1 MKKVIFFIFFGV
13 FLLAGLPARAQ
24 AVSAQPDISIK
35 NGDIDFSKMQDIPGI
50 ELISTPIEP
59 VLPEKNPD
67 DDYSVGEAFLRYLR
81 IYTYFNL
88 KYPDSKINGDLQ
100 PDLRKLFPEYSDFD
114 LEEKEEHIRTVVR
127 MYRGLDDW
135 VSKIAARI
143 MTPKEPPLIVEDSE
157 YAEMYQGKYIE
168 SDKLV
173 VIMDFKKVIPYA
185 GDKRNFEAVE
195 AKLERDRL
203 KESARFRRFK
213 DFTNKISKIE
223 LSKIPYYGS
232 VYPDP
237 FTGNQG
243 VGKWVRF
250 DAGIARLTADSTALG
265 NFGEVRTVLHIMI
278 PSGMYLKDIADSKIK
293 ISFDG
298 SRNLAGYHLFRPVPK
313 LLADGEKNQA
323 VFAGEAAFPVTVYAR
338 DFSLP
343 LDLHATVTGDF
354 CTQVHECKKL
364 TFAADLTLS
373 AGIRKNSTMRHFV
386 NQKYVLLPK
395 EENDALR
402 ISGVWLDAPVSS
414 EDKPSLRVVFD
425 SKSNVHDFKFFTEV
439 PNGFGIGLPKI
450 SIDGK
455 KAVVRAEVSS
465 PDIAGKNIEI
475 TAQSAPT
482 IAIRQTHKI
491 DYAPFFDFEGN
502 KLTLMLVL
510 MAVAGGAILNI
521 MPCVFPVLS
530 LKILALSG
538 FGAGKK
544 VRRNTLMIIFGIF
557 AAFAVM
563 TTLLVL
569 LKTLGYAIGWGMQFQ
584 SPSFLWIMIFVL
596 LLFIAQIAGW
606 INLKTPERI
615 NRLLDSKAKE
625 EDLQNFFIGLFLVAL
640 STPCSA
646 PYLGTAIG
654 FALAGSISDIIIIM
668 TAVGFGLALPYLLL
682 FINPQ
687 LAMFVP
693 HPGKWMQHLTKIMT
707 LMLLATIMW
716 LVSVLAAQV
725 ADGVT
730 FRAVVYILLA
740 LGLLAFRKA
749 IFDNIEIQD
758 AAPDIKLKLEKI
770 FNIAFSILFII
781 ILTIGLIDVRQGY
794 SRQRLQSLSKKQIEL
809 SLPEI
814 TRYIRQGKTVLVAVE
829 ADWCLT
835 CKFNNLT
842 VLNNYALKDA
852 LRLYDVQVIEI
863 DWTNYNAEVLKFMEA
878 YGRKGLPFYII
889 YSPKVPN
896 GMVLPE
902 ILNEQNLIEIIKNIS
917 VFR

>member
-13 FLLAGLPARAQ
+13 FLLAGLP
-24 AVSAQPDISIK
+24 VSAQDDPALPDISIK
-35 NGDIDFSKMQDIPGI
+35 NGDIDFSKMQNLPGI
-50 ELISTPIEP
+50 ELISTPIKP
-59 VLPEKNPD
+59 VRPDKNPD
-67 DDYSVGEAFLRYLR
+67 EDYSVGEAFLRYLR

-88 KYPDSKINGDLQ
+88 KYPDGKINNDLQ
-100 PDLRKLFPEYSDFD
+100 PDLRQLFPDYDDFD

-143 MTPKEPPLIVEDSE
+143 MVPEEPPLIVEDNE

-203 KESARFRRFK
+203 KDSAQFRRFK

-250 DAGIARLTADSTALG
+250 DAGIARMAADSTALG
-265 NFGEVRTVLHIMI
+265 NFGNVRTVLHIMI
-278 PSGMYLKDIADSKIK
+278 PSGMYLKDSSDSKIK

-323 VFAGEAAFPVTVYAR
+323 VFAGEAAFPVTVYAQ

-343 LDLHATVTGDF
+343 LDLHATVTGNF
-354 CTQVHECKKL
+354 CTENHECKKM
-364 TFAADLTLS
+364 TFAPDLSLS
-373 AGIRKNSTMRHFV
+373 AGKRQNSTMRHFV

-395 EENDALR
+395 EENAALR
-402 ISGVWLDAPVSS
+402 ISGVWLDTPVSS
-414 EDKPSLRVVFD
+414 EDKPALRVVFD
-425 SKSNVHDFKFFTEV
+425 SENNVHDFKFFVEA
-439 PNGFGIGLPKI
+439 PDGFDIGLPRI

-455 KAVVRAEVSS
+455 RTVVRAEVSS
-465 PDIAGKNIEI
+465 PEIAGKDIEI

-482 IAIRQTHKI
+482 IAVRQMHRI
-491 DYAPFFDFEGN
+491 AHAPFFDFEGK

-510 MAVAGGAILNI
+510 MAVAGGAILNV

-530 LKILALSG
+530 LKIMALSG

-544 VRRNTLMIIFGIF
+544 VRRNSLMIMLGIL

-563 TTLLVL
+563 TTLLVF
-569 LKTLGYAIGWGMQFQ
+569 LKMLGYSIGWGMQFQ

-606 INLKTPERI
+606 INLKTPEWI

-654 FALAGSISDIIIIM
+654 FALAGSVSDIIIIM

-707 LMLLATIMW
+707 IMLLATIIW

-725 ADGVT
+725 ADGVII
-730 FRAVVYILLA
+730 RVGIYILLA

-749 IFDNIEIQD
+749 VFNNIDIQD
-758 AAPDIKLKLEKI
+758 AGLDIKLKLGKI
-770 FNIAFSILFII
+770 FNTAFAALFII
-781 ILTIGLIDVRQGY
+781 ILTAGLIDVRQGY
-794 SRQRLQSLSKKQIEL
+794 SQQRRQTLSEKQVEL

-814 TRYIRQGKTVLVAVE
+814 TRYLKQGKTVLVAVE

-835 CKFNNLT
+835 CKFNDLT

-852 LRLYDVQVIEI
+852 LRLHDVQVIEI
-863 DWTNYNAEVLKFMEA
+863 DWTNYNEQVLKFMEA

-902 ILNEQNLIEIIKNIS
+902 ILNEQNLIEIIKNLS
-917 VFR
+917 ASH